1 LKAGS
6 SVDEIARRGKA
17 AYLADA
23 LLQEAGDSL
32 MMKLGEAAN
41 RLSRLGVLA
50 PDGVEWA
57 LAVANR
63 NFIIHQYD
71 EINRELTWLTLSRDL
86 PAWRSLSSVS
96 TALCRVLGAFVQSGA
111 GSGWSRIDTRM
122 GPGVPRVGESLGVT
136 RRRVP
141 ISRPSKDWVS
151 STDWAARAHWPK
163 AVAT

>member
-1 LKAGS
+1 MERKAAKELLH
-6 SVDEIARRGKA
+6 VQTWLTRVEEIVERGKE
-17 AYLADA
+17 AYVADD

-86 PAWRSLSSVS
+86 LAWKVSLQGLFKDAGM
-96 TALCRVLGAFVQSGA
+96 ALDEA
-111 GSGWSRIDTRM
+111 D
-122 GPGVPRVGESLGVT
+122 
-136 RRRVP
+136 
-141 ISRPSKDWVS
+141 
-151 STDWAARAHWPK
+151 
-163 AVAT
+163 

>member
-1 LKAGS
+1 MKFKAAKELLHIQS
-6 SVDEIARRGKA
+6 WLSRVDEIVQRGKA

-41 RLSRLGVLA
+41 RLSRLNVLA
-50 PDGVEWA
+50 PDDVEWA

-86 PAWRSLSSVS
+86 PAWKVSLQGLF
-96 TALCRVLGAFVQSGA
+96 TEAEMTLGEG
-111 GSGWSRIDTRM
+111 D
-122 GPGVPRVGESLGVT
+122 
-136 RRRVP
+136 
-141 ISRPSKDWVS
+141 
-151 STDWAARAHWPK
+151 
-163 AVAT
+163 

>member
-1 LKAGS
+1 MELKAAKELFHIQS
-6 SVDEIARRGKA
+6 WLARVDEVVRRGKE
-17 AYLADA
+17 AYLEDD

-71 EINRELTWLTLSRDL
+71 EINRELTWLTLSTDL
-86 PAWRSLSSVS
+86 PAWKVSLQALFDDARS
-96 TALCRVLGAFVQSGA
+96 ALDA
-111 GSGWSRIDTRM
+111 G
-122 GPGVPRVGESLGVT
+122 E
-136 RRRVP
+136 
-141 ISRPSKDWVS
+141 
-151 STDWAARAHWPK
+151 
-163 AVAT
+163 